1 MVKQGGLVMGASAG
15 EDWDSFIDRMCRLE
29 TENTELLQKVQLL
42 EEAGDV

>member
-1 MVKQGGLVMGASAG
+1 MGASAG